1 MDFGFIFSSA
11 AGELF
16 SPTTAAYA
24 LATLGLAVHF
34 GYAGLLNFGQAGFM
48 AVGAYGFA
56 ISTLTFGVP
65 FFVGLLIAII
75 ASAIFA
81 LLLGIPTLRLRADYL
96 AIVTIA
102 AAEIV
107 RYIVTTNQL
116 TSVTGSANGLAA
128 FEGGFYAIRGDDAS
142 TYDPINLPDEFEV
155 DGLRVRFEG
164 RLLRDRVSFHM
175 AGPII
180 EVVTITRLR

>member
-65 FFVGLLIAII
+65 FFVGLLIAVVC
-75 ASAIFA
+75 SAIFA

-116 TSVTGSANGLAA
+116 TVGH
-128 FEGGFYAIRGDDAS
+128 
-142 TYDPINLPDEFEV
+142 
-155 DGLRVRFEG
+155 RFGQRPG
-164 RLLRDRVSFHM
+164 RLR
-175 AGPII
+175 
-180 EVVTITRLR
+180 RLRSTR

>member
-34 GYAGLLNFGQAGFM
+34 GYTGLLNFGQAGFM

-56 ISTLTFGVP
+56 ISTLTFHVP
-65 FFVGLLIAII
+65 FFVGLLIAVVG
-75 ASAIFA
+75 SAIFA

-102 AAEIV
+102 AAEIIALH
-107 RYIVTTNQL
+107 RHDQPADRRHRF
-116 TSVTGSANGLAA
+116 GQRPG
-128 FEGGFYAIRGDDAS
+128 R
-142 TYDPINLPDEFEV
+142 
-155 DGLRVRFEG
+155 LRR
-164 RLLRDRVSFHM
+164 RLLRHEPLP
-175 AGPII
+175 AGDLPSA
-180 EVVTITRLR
+180 